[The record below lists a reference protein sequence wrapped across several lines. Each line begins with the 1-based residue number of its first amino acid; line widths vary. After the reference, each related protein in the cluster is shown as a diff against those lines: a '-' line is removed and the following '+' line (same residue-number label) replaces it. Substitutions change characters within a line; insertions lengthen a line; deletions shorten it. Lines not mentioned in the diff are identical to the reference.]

1 MQSSLNGRVL
11 HIGKFYP
18 PFRGGMEA
26 FLADLIEEQRKQGL
40 YVIGLVHG
48 RPRTDDPSWLHRVP
62 VQAKILYAPVGLSFP
77 FALRR
82 LIRQFEPDVLHLHMP
97 NNAVFWALF
106 MPLARGIPWVI
117 HWQSDVVR
125 SRIKRIIALAYSLVY
140 EPFERAVLRHAERII
155 VSSPNY
161 LAASATLRPWRSKT
175 RLIPL
180 GLRDETVNS
189 CVPINADQTYWRPG
203 KFRVLSLGRL
213 TYYKGFETLI
223 QAVAGLPDVELL
235 IAGAGEM
242 QGPLATLITSHT
254 PTGQEP
260 AIRLLGAVTEAEK
273 HALLAS
279 CDVFC
284 LASRERTESF
294 GLAVVEA
301 MQHAKPCIAS
311 DLPGSGLPWLV
322 TQSGG
327 GLLAGVE
334 DVASWRTAIERL
346 KADPVLR
353 HKLGI
358 AGRRAALGMFSIKA
372 CAEQVAALYAG
383 ILPEVFF
390 NAPIHDRLN
399 LILVRA
405 EESVP
410 RAQATLRALKQAGW
424 RNFLLL
430 GCNKHK
436 PALDAMADDS
446 VTVLTPAL
454 QLSDWN
460 DIQAGIRFALRNG
473 YRSVLTVC
481 TDAGS
486 SPQAAIDL
494 VQAQTVHLSE
504 PDLLIGTPSH
514 AGKRLP
520 PTRLLDHW
528 VMQLTGVSLKTLESR
543 LRLYQHDAMVI
554 ASSRE
559 ATLLD
564 HDDIGA
570 LLLMK
575 KARLHIT
582 EVAVQS
588 SGMARISLRR
598 IFTNIIALA
607 LFRFSSWSIRHRP
620 SSMGHIRDSA

>member
-1 MQSSLNGRVL
+1 MPSSLSGRVL
-11 HIGKFYP
+11 HIGKYFP

-40 YVIGLVHG
+40 YAIGLVHG

-106 MPLARGIPWVI
+106 MPMARGVPWVI

-125 SRIKRIIALAYSLVY
+125 SRIKRVIALAYNLVY
-140 EPFERAVLRHAERII
+140 EPFERAVLRQAERII

-161 LAASATLRPWRSKT
+161 LAGSTTLRPWRSKT
-175 RLIPL
+175 AIIPL
-180 GLRDETVNS
+180 GLRDETVDS
-189 CVPINADQTYWRPG
+189 CVPAKADHQYWRPG
-203 KFRVLSLGRL
+203 KFRVFSLGRL

-242 QGPLATLITSHT
+242 HAQLSTLVENHT
-254 PTGQEP
+254 PAGQEP
-260 AIRLLGAVTEAEK
+260 TIRLLGAVTEADK

-301 MQHAKPCIAS
+301 MQHGKPCIAS

-327 GLLAGVE
+327 GLLAAVE

-346 KADPVLR
+346 RADAGLR
-353 HKLGI
+353 TQLGA
-358 AGRRAALGMFSIKA
+358 AGHRAALSVFSIQQ
-372 CAEQVAALYAG
+372 CAEQVAMLYAT
-383 ILPEVFF
+383 IAPEVFF
-390 NAPIHDRLN
+390 NAPVHDRLN
-399 LILVRA
+399 LILVGMDDSA
-405 EESVP
+405 HQV
-410 RAQATLRALKQAGW
+410 QATLKALKQAGW

-430 GCNKHK
+430 GHASQRH
-436 PALDAMADDS
+436 ALESMAGDD
-446 VTVLTPAL
+446 VTVMTPAL
-454 QLSDWN
+454 QLSEWN
-460 DIQAGIRFALRNG
+460 SIQAGIRLALRQG
-473 YRSVLTVC
+473 YRRVLTVY
-481 TDAGS
+481 TDSAS
-486 SPQAAIDL
+486 TPQSALEL
-494 VQAQTVHLSE
+494 VQAHADDQNGA
-504 PDLLIGTPSH
+504 DLLIGTVVQGSRRQ
-514 AGKRLP
+514 AISRLID
-520 PTRLLDHW
+520 RGVLGLS
-528 VMQLTGVSLKTLESR
+528 GVSAATLESR
-543 LRLYQHDAMVI
+543 LRLYEHDAMVI

-575 KARLHIT
+575 KARLRIA
-582 EVAVQS
+582 EVAVQAPGTAS
-588 SGMARISLRR
+588 IKLRR
-598 IFTNIIALA
+598 VFTRVFALV
-607 LFRFSSWSIRHRP
+607 LFRFSSWSIRRRSNP
-620 SSMGHIRDSA
+620 GRSL